1 MSRKLLALVLGPLL
15 GLFIVSL
22 GNGFISS
29 LTSLRLDSA
38 GVSDTLIGF
47 ISSGYFFGLAIGALF
62 GDRLIERI
70 GHIRAY
76 SSFASL
82 TAVTFLLQGLI
93 FDPWAWL
100 VFRLINGLA
109 IVGIFLVV
117 ESWLLLSGDQK
128 MRGRLLAIYMISF
141 YGAGMFGQMQL
152 GVINALGD
160 TAPFMIAGML
170 ASLSVLPMVILPR
183 NTPEMGN
190 VEPLMPQ
197 DLLRI
202 TPTGVMGTFGSG
214 ITIAGMYALLPVY
227 LQRVGMDITQVGYL
241 MACVICGA
249 MLLQYPVGR
258 WSDRQDRQVVL
269 IALSA
274 FCTVLSVLILV
285 LPSSMILLAVMLFL
299 LGGGVF
305 ALYPVAVA
313 HATDNVASNELVRV
327 IQGMLLINSV
337 GSALSPLIISPAM
350 KQMGDSGFFW
360 SFVALN
366 SLMALFFLWRRKVH
380 PACTPTAPFEPTV
393 QMSPVGAEI
402 RVTDELVQATLEREH
417 HDEEVAAEAARA
429 PTAEAAR

>member
-1 MSRKLLALVLGPLL
+1 MSRKLLSLVLGPLL

-100 VFRLINGLA
+100 VFRFINGLA

-274 FCTVLSVLILV
+274 FCTVLSLLILL

-350 KQMGDSGFFW
+350 KHMGDMGFFW
-360 SFVALN
+360 SFVVLN

-402 RVTDELVQATLEREH
+402 RVTDELVQATLDREH

-429 PTAEAAR
+429 PVAELAR

>member
-1 MSRKLLALVLGPLL
+1 MSRKLLSLVLGPLL

-100 VFRLINGLA
+100 VFRFINGLA

-141 YGAGMFGQMQL
+141 YGAGMFGQLQL

-160 TAPFMIAGML
+160 MAPFMIAGML

-350 KQMGDSGFFW
+350 KHLGDSGFFC
-360 SFVALN
+360 SFVLLN

-380 PACTPTAPFEPTV
+380 PACTPTAPFEPTA

-402 RVTDELVQATLEREH
+402 RVTDELVQATLDREH
-417 HDEEVAAEAARA
+417 HDEEVAAEAARV
-429 PTAEAAR
+429 PVAELAR